1 MSTSVPVPSDLHV
14 HKITFDDQSV
24 LISGSQFLKDSRF
37 RKRLRVDGTSQFND
51 DVTVDGNMYLSG
63 SVLSGN
69 PPVDNKFYTDAQ
81 TGWGLEQWTFAGATY
96 NKNTDSLIVKI
107 YEIQIN
113 YATITYVDSK
123 IQNSSSKYLVAKE
136 ANTVPSLA
144 NPSQNY
150 IYPATT
156 LAANSIFYI
165 RDTTNGFNVFRFQK
179 SPVIGHVLKCTDA
192 EGTVAWQPEQSTAT
206 SAQTITTN
214 TGSSDTQFSF
224 KVVDSASSEG
234 FLVFPK
240 VNSNLYNKAL
250 TSHSTALLL
259 GNGDFPTYQFKGG
272 IGCYSLGSEYIEFES
287 STSTNSQN
295 GKVRI
300 TGGSANTDQ
309 NITLGATGI
318 QFHPRANTS
327 IQFLLPKISKTSSQW
342 TKPVSILG
350 VAQDNDEYPTLVVT
364 KQDTTNAK
372 TSIMFNPRC
381 GAQKWSPIIEEKSPC
396 VIFGDP
402 STFEQTGET
411 TTVPTSTQTLVI
423 APWSAYSDGLQ
434 IRNSIAAEE
443 NNPNANYSGFTRI
456 TGASTSNLITGTTVR
471 VPGHYVEV
479 NRQGIFLKNR
489 TNTKTINYG
498 AFEIKNQ
505 TSGIFNNP
513 LTDTVSASFSVGSV
527 NSFVDSTFY
536 GDLFFKHN
544 PVANYVWT
552 CTDSNGKGE
561 WKVVNATYP
570 TNVTVNTIN
579 ATNLTATNA
588 TLTHLTSSDMTITS
602 LLQTR
607 KLLTV
612 TPSYIIEQDYN
623 MSIFDA
629 NGNLVDAS
637 EQTST
642 RLDRNTMY
650 QLVPDNFAH
659 IADISIDFYD
669 YSMYEIYIPIW
680 IQHTWNFYNNKQ
692 EEDERENMWYEIKE
706 IEIRITD
713 YYGVIRHQ
721 ETTGLTSEETVA
733 VGFDR
738 HIHGSQRDANKN
750 TCKINQR
757 VFIKSLHLYIPTFKD
772 ALHPTHKIYIRP
784 KFNFFYSGEY
794 ITNFYNY
801 NGHLHRWKPFSWLA
815 NSTDNPAVVY
825 GDNHPHHGLNVFFQE
840 DDTNLTHLHLANW
853 DQIKWNSIINYKT
866 GGSGEPGYYGTDTY
880 FYHPLEVRKVT
891 DVLNVS
897 SLINSSNTVSYM
909 ITDLSVNKLLV
920 NQDLQILN
928 GYLTTQG
935 IRCRPGFG
943 NNASAEIN
951 SRDKTKSGSYAWRM
965 IRTNFYN
972 IDFNVRKNQ
981 SNLIEIWIDNSLGW
995 DTTTNASDYRIKE
1008 NLRAVPKLLD
1018 RFAFSLP
1025 VYCYDIKEHGIQQKT
1040 IDHVGII
1047 AHELQETF
1055 PELPHLVNREKDDD
1069 KLQTV
1074 NHHEMIMLLTATIKE
1089 MAIEIK
1095 SLQSEIYSL
1104 KSLLS

>member
-1 MSTSVPVPSDLHV
+1 MSNSIPIPSDLHV

-69 PPVDNKFYTDAQ
+69 PPVDSKFYTDAQ
-81 TGWGLEQWTFAGATY
+81 TGWGLEQWTFSGATY
-96 NKNTDSLIVKI
+96 NKSTDSLIVKI
-107 YEIQIN
+107 YEIQVN
-113 YATITYVDSK
+113 YATLTYVDSK
-123 IQNSSSKYLVAKE
+123 IQNTSSKYLVAKE
-136 ANTVPSLA
+136 PNTVPSLA
-144 NPSQNY
+144 NPAQNY
-150 IYPATT
+150 VYPATT

-192 EGTVAWQPEQSTAT
+192 EGTVGWQPEQSTAT

-214 TGSSDTQFSF
+214 TSSSDTQFSF

-259 GNGDFPTYQFKGG
+259 GTGDFPTYQYKGG
-272 IGCYSLGSEYIEFES
+272 IGCYSFGSEYIEFES
-287 STSTNSQN
+287 STSTNSPN

-300 TGGSANTDQ
+300 TGGSSTTDQ

-318 QFHPRANTS
+318 QFHPRANTA
-327 IQFLLPKISKTSSQW
+327 IQFFLPKILKTSSQW

-364 KQDTTNAK
+364 KQDTANAK

-381 GAQKWSPIIEEKSPC
+381 GAQKWSPIIEEKNPII
-396 VIFGDP
+396 IFGDS

-443 NNPNANYSGFTRI
+443 NDPNANFSGFTRI
-456 TGASTSNLITGTTVR
+456 TGASTSNLITGSTVR

-479 NRQGIFLKNR
+479 NRKGIFLKNR
-489 TNTKTINYG
+489 SNTKTINYG
-498 AFEIKNQ
+498 PFEIINQ
-505 TSGIFNNP
+505 SSGIFNNS
-513 LTDTVSASFSVGSV
+513 LTDTVPASFSVGSV
-527 NSFVDSTFY
+527 NSLVNSTFY
-536 GDLFFKHN
+536 GDLFFKNN

-552 CTDSNGKGE
+552 CTDTSGKGE

-570 TNVTVNTIN
+570 TSVTVNTIT
-579 ATNLTATNA
+579 ATNLSATTAITTNLTTSSMTLPDLIA
-588 TLTHLTSSDMTITS
+588 TRSHLTAFIAY
-602 LLQTR
+602 
-607 KLLTV
+607 K
-612 TPSYIIEQDYN
+612 TPSYIDMNIYNPDNSLFNATENSSEILVRQRLYRLIPIAFAHVCDITVSVNDYN
-623 MSIFDA
+623 F
-629 NGNLVDAS
+629 
-637 EQTST
+637 
-642 RLDRNTMY
+642 
-650 QLVPDNFAH
+650 
-659 IADISIDFYD
+659 
-669 YSMYEIYIPIW
+669 YEIYLPIW
-680 IQHTWNFYNNKQ
+680 INHKWNFLNNRQ
-692 EEDERENMWYEIKE
+692 ETDERENMWYELVE
-706 IEIRITD
+706 IEYKVTD
-713 YYGVIRHQ
+713 QQGVIRFQ
-721 ETTGLTSEETVA
+721 GTTGITSEETVA

-738 HIHGSQRDANKN
+738 RGNGTNANVN
-750 TCKINQR
+750 TCEINQQ
-757 VFIKSLHLYIPTFKD
+757 VFIKSIHLFIPTVGASGVTEQFW
-772 ALHPTHKIYIRP
+772 IRP
-784 KFNFFYSGEY
+784 KFNFYYTGEF
-794 ITNFYNY
+794 ITNFVEY
-801 NGHLHRWKPFSWLA
+801 NGNLYRWRPFVWQA
-815 NSTDNPAVVY
+815 NITEDPSVNYAN
-825 GDNHPHHGLNVFFQE
+825 NHPHDGLNVQYKE
-840 DDTNLTHLHLANW
+840 NGVDLTHLHLLNW
-853 DQIKWNSIINYKT
+853 DEIKWDSFINYKT
-866 GGSGEPGYYGTDTY
+866 GDSGDAGYWGTPIY
-880 FYHPLEVRKVT
+880 FYNPIEVKKRRDT
-891 DVLNVS
+891 LNIRN
-897 SLINSSNTVSYM
+897 LNNSTNNISYM

-920 NQDLQILN
+920 NTDLQILN

-935 IRCRPGFG
+935 IRCRPGYG
-943 NNASAEIN
+943 NVANEDIN
-951 SRDKTKSGSYAWRM
+951 TRDRTKSGSYAWRM
-965 IRTNFYN
+965 LRPHFYN
-972 IDFNVRKNQ
+972 IDFNIRKNQ
-981 SNLIEIWIDNSLGW
+981 SNLIEIWIDNSIGW

-1008 NLRAVPKLLD
+1008 NFRAVPKLLD

-1025 VYCYDIKEHGIQQKT
+1025 VYSYDIIEHGAQQKT
-1040 IDHVGII
+1040 SDHVGII

-1055 PELPHLVNREKDDD
+1055 PELPHLVNREKDADE
-1069 KLQTV
+1069 LQTV
-1074 NHHEMIMLLTATIKE
+1074 NHHEMIMLLTAAVKE